1 LKEAQNDG
9 RFEEGALMTR
19 IEAPGGETS
28 VPEVASADSPAAV
41 ESLNARRRAQD
52 RRETPARRQVPAE
65 DLDLIVRRAA
75 GLQNKR
81 GNPGSQL
88 LTEEEV
94 VEIGRQ
100 VGLEPDHVRRAM
112 AEVHA
117 ESLAPKRPPG
127 NRTLDLI
134 AGEARVEVRRVVAGD
149 PALIQ
154 QQIEMQLRDREK
166 LSALRRRRWR
176 SVWEAS
182 TGTMD
187 RLERF
192 LNFSGRE
199 YALAETRQVE
209 LAVAETEPGWSLVTI
224 AADIDNK
231 RDEAVYGAAGGVALV
246 AILAAVL
253 AGQSGYPVALAAGA
267 GLLAALL
274 GAAVGVTWVRRVLDK
289 RRGRVALIL
298 ESLVDLVD
306 R

>member
-1 LKEAQNDG
+1 MKPGDEADTRTVGND
-9 RFEEGALMTR
+9 
-19 IEAPGGETS
+19 S
-28 VPEVASADSPAAV
+28 SAAV

-52 RRETPARRQVPAE
+52 RRGARGRREVPAE

-75 GLQNKR
+75 ELQNKR
-81 GNPGSQL
+81 GNPGSQM

-117 ESLAPKRPPG
+117 ESLAPAHPSG
-127 NRTLDLI
+127 NRILDAI
-134 AGEARVEVRRVVAGD
+134 AGESRVEVRRVVAGN
-149 PALIQ
+149 PGLIQ
-154 QQIEMQLRDREK
+154 QQLEMQLRGREK
-166 LSALRRRRWR
+166 LGALRQRPRR

-182 TGTMD
+182 TQTWD

-209 LAVAETEPGWSLVTI
+209 LSVVETEPDWTLVTI
-224 AADIDNK
+224 AGDIGNK
-231 RDEAVYGAAGGVALV
+231 RDEAAYGAVGGVTAA
-246 AILAAVL
+246 AILAA
-253 AGQSGYPVALAAGA
+253 AFAAQSGYPVALAVGA
-267 GLLAALL
+267 GLVTGLL
-274 GAAVGVTWVRRVLDK
+274 VAMAGVAWVRRVLD
-289 RRGRVALIL
+289 RRRERIELKL
-298 ESLVDLVD
+298 ESLVDQVD